1 MSSDADLRELLAQAL
16 PTGVKLTVRHLS
28 STPTRCTALFAAPP
42 GEQPEATSCTNH
54 FLTVSIHREN
64 DTTTHGSEP
73 GPEPG
78 PDPNPGPGPELIV
91 FGMEVPIYTT
101 AHLTTIFVSKADST
115 GYLHLQ
121 KPSTAKVSL
130 LRVISNT
137 FLSFLVRAHQR
148 PGVRLV
154 LSLFA
159 RAQNQYLFPGSIE
172 NPQKHVL
179 DDRGLI
185 KWWCRVVDPILR
197 EYEPESEASDH
208 KGLLDRAME
217 ASKGSATA
225 FLIVPGCDRFETRGF
240 YPAASLGGGGSGD
253 RPRWVNSYPVRQLC
267 DNPDAP
273 PRCLIP
279 RLPDDPKTRFLTDL
293 DDELP
298 EEQPQASSQD
308 HEQKQQ
314 QQQQKEEQK
323 QEQKKSDTRTP
334 GQWRSVRSLD
344 QFWEMMAFRQ
354 ECSAGRL
361 VGFLWVVINP
371 VGMENSVQMGNS
383 RSVTAA
389 VDQSISTST
398 LSSEDKPTEDEPDK
412 PPQDEPPLYWPET
425 GRGDIVLN
433 ETDYKTALDTLLAQD
448 FDTEEAAIASTKEWT
463 EKLVSLADQQ
473 SSDSISK
480 LVEGRATTTSTSTP
494 QTSVN
499 QLSVRKRKKD
509 DGQTQVQ
516 NQGQGEIDDQGQ
528 KTETGNGVQ
537 AASQPGEPKPEVNM
551 LGTNLIRKKKKT

>member
-28 STPTRCTALFAAPP
+28 STPTRCAALFAAPP

-54 FLTVSIHREN
+54 FLTVSIHKE
-64 DTTTHGSEP
+64 DGGEGDATTH

-78 PDPNPGPGPELIV
+78 PGSGPGTELVV

-115 GYLHLQ
+115 GYLP
-121 KPSTAKVSL
+121 KPPPSAGKVSL

-137 FLSFLVRAHQR
+137 FLSYLVRAHQR
-148 PGVRLV
+148 AGVRLV

-172 NPQKHVL
+172 NAKKHVL

-197 EYEPESEASDH
+197 EYEPESEGGKD

-240 YPAASLGGGGSGD
+240 YPPGSGGSGAGPNVGAGAGGD

-298 EEQPQASSQD
+298 VEQHGMSSQKQGKSQD
-308 HEQKQQ
+308 QEQDQKQNGK
-314 QQQQKEEQK
+314 QKQDPDQEQDQDQGK
-323 QEQKKSDTRTP
+323 QQEQKKKDTRPP

-383 RSVTAA
+383 RSVT
-389 VDQSISTST
+389 TST
-398 LSSEDKPTEDEPDK
+398 LPSEDKPDE
-412 PPQDEPPLYWPET
+412 QPLYWPET
-425 GRGDIVLN
+425 GRGDVVLN
-433 ETDYKTALDTLLAQD
+433 EAEYKTALDTLLSED
-448 FDTEEAAIASTKEWT
+448 FDTEEAAITSTKEWT
-463 EKLVSLADQQ
+463 EKLASLADQQ
-473 SSDSISK
+473 SLDSIGK

-499 QLSVRKRKKD
+499 QLSVRKRKKE
-509 DGQTQVQ
+509 DGQTQA
-516 NQGQGEIDDQGQ
+516 QGDSETQTLE
-528 KTETGNGVQ
+528 KTDTDNT
-537 AASQPGEPKPEVNM
+537 QPEQPKPAVNM